1 MQPSTR
7 QSLLTQACLLVSI
20 LSGVLLGVVAFRY
33 FNHTEPTAEAYVAQ
47 ALEQIRDHYV
57 EEIDERKLAQSAIE
71 GMLGQ
76 LDHYSTLLDSLQ
88 LGQLQQN
95 AEGKFSGV
103 GIEVDQ
109 RNGNFVVIA
118 PIADSPAYQAGIQ
131 AGDRIKAVNEQ
142 STAELDM
149 HQLAELIKG
158 KAGTEVELTLMREG
172 VAEPLTINVVRARL
186 AIESV
191 KAQLLDNN
199 LVHAQLTKFQRSSA
213 QELSSALARLGT
225 EMPVRGLILDLRN
238 NPGGL
243 LSSAVAVADLFLQ
256 RGVIVTTRKRRG
268 ESGQQHFRASR
279 NDILQGRPI
288 AVLINAGSASAAEVV
303 AAALQDHQRG
313 ILVGTR
319 SFGKGS
325 VQTIMPTLGLQQTI
339 KLTTAEYFSP
349 QGHAI
354 NNVGV
359 NPDVSIEQSSAAT
372 QQGSDPWL
380 EAAIAELRKL
390 NLGVE

>member
-1 MQPSTR
+1 MEPTSR
-7 QSLLTQACLLVSI
+7 LSLLTQACLLVSI
-20 LSGVLLGVVAFRY
+20 LSGVLLGVAAFRHL
-33 FNHTEPTAEAYVAQ
+33 NNTEPTAELYVGQ

-57 EEIDERKLAQSAIE
+57 EEIDERKLAQSAID
-71 GMLGQ
+71 GMLGH
-76 LDHYSTLLDSLQ
+76 LDHYSILLDSVQ
-88 LGQLQQN
+88 LNQLQQN
-95 AEGKFSGV
+95 AEGKFGGV
-103 GIEVDQ
+103 GIEVD
-109 RNGNFVVIA
+109 RRDGNFVVIA
-118 PIADSPAYQAGIQ
+118 PIADSPAYHAGIQ
-131 AGDRIKAVNEQ
+131 AGDHLKTVNEQ
-142 STAELDM
+142 STTDLDM

-158 KAGTEVELTLMREG
+158 KAGTEVELTLIREG
-172 VAEPLTINVVRARL
+172 LAEPLTMRIVRAQL

-191 KAQLLDNN
+191 NAQLLDND
-199 LVHAQLTKFQRSSA
+199 LVYARLTKFQRSSA

-268 ESGQQHFRASR
+268 ESGQQHFRATLD
-279 NDILQGRPI
+279 DILPERPI

-303 AAALQDHQRG
+303 AAALKDHQRG
-313 ILVGTR
+313 VLVGTR

-325 VQTIMPTLGLQQTI
+325 VQTIMPTLSLQQTI

-354 NNVGV
+354 NEVGV
-359 NPDVSIEQSSAAT
+359 IPDVSIEESGARTT
-372 QQGSDPWL
+372 QGLDPWL
-380 EAAIAELRKL
+380 EAAIAELQKV

>member
-1 MQPSTR
+1 MEPTSR
-7 QSLLTQACLLVSI
+7 LSLLTQACLLVSI

-33 FNHTEPTAEAYVAQ
+33 FNHTEPTAEVYVGQ

-57 EEIDERKLAQSAIE
+57 EEIDERKLAQSAID
-71 GMLGQ
+71 GMLGH
-76 LDHYSTLLDSLQ
+76 LDHYSILLDSVQ
-88 LGQLQQN
+88 LNQLQQN

-103 GIEVDQ
+103 GIEVD
-109 RNGNFVVIA
+109 RRDGNFVVIA
-118 PIADSPAYQAGIQ
+118 PIADSPAYHAGIQ
-131 AGDRIKAVNEQ
+131 AGDHLKAVNEQ
-142 STAELDM
+142 STTELDM

-158 KAGTEVELTLMREG
+158 EAGTEVELTLIREG
-172 VAEPLTINVVRARL
+172 LAEPLTMRIVRAQL

-191 KAQLLDNN
+191 NAQLLDND
-199 LVHAQLTKFQRSSA
+199 LVYARLTKFQRSSA
-213 QELSSALARLGT
+213 QELSSALARLST
-225 EMPVRGLILDLRN
+225 EIPVRGLILDLRN

-268 ESGQQHFRASR
+268 ESGQQHFRATLD
-279 NDILQGRPI
+279 DILPERPI

-313 ILVGTR
+313 VLVGTR

-325 VQTIMPTLGLQQTI
+325 VQTIMPTLSLQQTI

-354 NNVGV
+354 NEVGV
-359 NPDVSIEQSSAAT
+359 NPDVSIEESGAT
-372 QQGSDPWL
+372 TTQGSDPWL
-380 EAAIAELRKL
+380 EAAIAELQKL

>member
-1 MQPSTR
+1 MEPTSR
-7 QSLLTQACLLVSI
+7 LSLLTQACLLVSI

-33 FNHTEPTAEAYVAQ
+33 LNNTEPTAEVYVGQ

-57 EEIDERKLAQSAIE
+57 EEIDERKLAQSAID
-71 GMLGQ
+71 GMLGH
-76 LDHYSTLLDSLQ
+76 LDHYSILLDSVQ
-88 LGQLQQN
+88 LSQLQQN

-103 GIEVDQ
+103 GIEVD
-109 RNGNFVVIA
+109 RRDGNFVVIA
-118 PIADSPAYQAGIQ
+118 PIADSPAYHAGIK
-131 AGDRIKAVNEQ
+131 AGDRLKAVNEQ
-142 STAELDM
+142 STAELGI

-158 KAGTEVELTLMREG
+158 KAGTEVELTLIREG
-172 VAEPLTINVVRARL
+172 LAEPLNVRIVRAQL

-191 KAQLLDNN
+191 NAQLLDNN
-199 LVHAQLTKFQRSSA
+199 LVYAQLTKFQRNSA
-213 QELSSALARLGT
+213 RELSSALARLGT
-225 EMPVRGLILDLRN
+225 EMPVQGLILDLRN

-268 ESGQQHFRASR
+268 ESGQQHFRATLD
-279 NDILQGRPI
+279 DILPERPI

-303 AAALQDHQRG
+303 AAALKDHQRG
-313 ILVGTR
+313 VLIGTR

-325 VQTIMPTLGLQQTI
+325 VQTIMPTLSLQQTI

-354 NNVGV
+354 NEVGV
-359 NPDVSIEQSSAAT
+359 IPDVSIEESGART
-372 QQGSDPWL
+372 TQGSDPWL
-380 EAAIAELRKL
+380 EAAIAELQKV

>member
-1 MQPSTR
+1 
-7 QSLLTQACLLVSI
+7 
-20 LSGVLLGVVAFRY
+20 
-33 FNHTEPTAEAYVAQ
+33 
-47 ALEQIRDHYV
+47 
-57 EEIDERKLAQSAIE
+57 
-71 GMLGQ
+71 
-76 LDHYSTLLDSLQ
+76 
-88 LGQLQQN
+88 
-95 AEGKFSGV
+95 
-103 GIEVDQ
+103 
-109 RNGNFVVIA
+109 
-118 PIADSPAYQAGIQ
+118 
-131 AGDRIKAVNEQ
+131 
-142 STAELDM
+142 
-149 HQLAELIKG
+149 
-158 KAGTEVELTLMREG
+158 
-172 VAEPLTINVVRARL
+172 
-186 AIESV
+186 
-191 KAQLLDNN
+191 
-199 LVHAQLTKFQRSSA
+199 
-213 QELSSALARLGT
+213 
-225 EMPVRGLILDLRN
+225 MPVRGLIFDLRN

-279 NDILQGRPI
+279 DDILQGRPI

-359 NPDVSIEQSSAAT
+359 NPDVSI
-372 QQGSDPWL
+372 DP
-380 EAAIAELRKL
+380 APPHSKAQTP
-390 NLGVE
+390 G